1 MKKIKAFLIATG
13 VSVALATGISSCVT
27 DKCKDVVCQ
36 NDGICVE
43 GTCDCPAGTSG
54 TFCDVLDRAALLN
67 ASGIATYRVVETC
80 FATGAADYTV
90 DFSASGT
97 SLDKILV
104 NDFGGYPSADGVAL
118 TVSGSTVTIASQT
131 VSGYTVSGSGT
142 ISGSTITM
150 NYTVTAGGLTETCSG
165 TWTKL

>member
-36 NDGICVE
+36 NDGICIE

-54 TFCDVLDRAALLN
+54 TFCDVIDRAVLLN
-67 ASGIATYRVVETC
+67 ASGVATYSVTETC
-80 FATGAADYTV
+80 SVTGAATYTV
-90 DFSASGT
+90 DFAASGT

-104 NDFGGYPSADGVAL
+104 NDFGGYTSLDGVAM
-118 TVSGSTVTIASQT
+118 TVSGTTVTVANQT
-131 VSGYTVSGSGT
+131 ISGYTVSGTGT

-150 NYTVTAGGLTETCSG
+150 NYTISAGGATETCSG